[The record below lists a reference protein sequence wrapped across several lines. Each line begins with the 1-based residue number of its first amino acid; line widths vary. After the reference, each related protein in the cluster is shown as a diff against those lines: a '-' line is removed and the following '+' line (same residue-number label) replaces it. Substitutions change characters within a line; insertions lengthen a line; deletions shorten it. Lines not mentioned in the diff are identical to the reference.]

1 MPSGCV
7 HGANCQYSHVK
18 TDPPKNA
25 DPKKDAK
32 DGKAKAKTK
41 ADPKAKSSLAVVA
54 ILAAS
59 VIGGANGFEFA
70 ADKGAGRHLISR
82 ESLINQGASGLDF
95 DRNTRVAG
103 EFLKFHT
110 GGGTRNSSDSIGL
123 RDDIFGSSN
132 HFILDGCPF
141 VRSVGV
147 DVQQNGF
154 GFVWLP
160 DQLPFYI
167 KDPSKCKIESPE
179 SNKIY
184 ASRVAENV
192 PFFKS
197 NFQFIPGVAAIPG
210 YNFEEAILEPE
221 SPKPVEPVEDQG
233 GRKVE
238 GDGDPMPRLPERA
251 IAARLDALS
260 NEHRMTHIPKNPLCD
275 ICNRARLYSKR
286 VRSHRVADPE
296 EDILKP
302 EKFGEQVACDHV
314 IVFKSSTKDTEYAV
328 FIVRDAFSGVMQAY
342 PTVTKSSEHAA
353 TSLRHFTGRLADS
366 PDCICKSDC
375 ARELLKAIRSLGWLS
390 DASLPRRWPHNSVLE
405 RSIRTYQEVCRSL
418 HLQAGFACHPPLWQV
433 TCEYAAISMSR
444 DRWQTAFDKEWKG
457 PDYILGQLIF
467 YRTKFQEKFKL
478 IPNASP
484 GLFGGWKLE
493 FGFRYQGACKIVDY
507 EALKHGKLSVM
518 PVPDR
523 EIYVRDEVVFP
534 LSELAEKSLKEFS
547 DASVEDLGD
556 VGSLPLPFIK
566 NVPEIRSKSRR
577 VYITYRRIL
586 EIGSTPGCRGC
597 EGDSSNHSNECIARF
612 EEAFGHASS
621 VPPPSFPEE
630 FEELQDEIIPSGAG
644 SDYAPSSE
652 DEVPECPLPGES
664 GEEDEEPL
672 GEITSGISVTA
683 SIACDTATVLP
694 QEYVQE
700 MFQESF
706 DQGGMISCFGAA
718 ANPEVKFPKHGKGK
732 HKLIGKDVLFGFAC
746 AKDSNLGKVGQE
758 CGIKVIRLCKEDID
772 LEDPQSIDQLASQV
786 GALKG
791 CSIHC
796 SIECRPWS
804 QWQHLNKSKH
814 PQLKARICEDQAA
827 SEALV
832 KQFIRIA
839 NICLDNGGDC
849 SFEWPRFCS
858 GSLPV
863 LQAWILEK
871 HLHSATFNGCT
882 VGVTA
887 EGDQPAK
894 KPWRFLTSSL
904 RLAQNLGSLKCT
916 HSKHAPLQGKYTRLS
931 AFYPE
936 PLCRIVIESLF
947 PHITN
952 QHVISLPCV
961 AKQVQHHRVKLVP
974 SWPSIPIEVLMHEA
988 GVKSLR
994 TPAYV
999 HRLLSR
1005 EEWRGF
1011 KLQLIQRGTDFC

>member
-18 TDPPKNA
+18 TDPPKNS

-103 EFLKFHT
+103 ESLKFHT

-314 IVFKSSTKDTEYAV
+314 IVFKSSTK
-328 FIVRDAFSGVMQAY
+328 
-342 PTVTKSSEHAA
+342 
-353 TSLRHFTGRLADS
+353 
-366 PDCICKSDC
+366 
-375 ARELLKAIRSLGWLS
+375 
-390 DASLPRRWPHNSVLE
+390 
-405 RSIRTYQEVCRSL
+405 
-418 HLQAGFACHPPLWQV
+418 
-433 TCEYAAISMSR
+433 
-444 DRWQTAFDKEWKG
+444 
-457 PDYILGQLIF
+457 
-467 YRTKFQEKFKL
+467 
-478 IPNASP
+478 
-484 GLFGGWKLE
+484 
-493 FGFRYQGACKIVDY
+493 
-507 EALKHGKLSVM
+507 
-518 PVPDR
+518 
-523 EIYVRDEVVFP
+523 
-534 LSELAEKSLKEFS
+534 
-547 DASVEDLGD
+547 
-556 VGSLPLPFIK
+556 
-566 NVPEIRSKSRR
+566 
-577 VYITYRRIL
+577 
-586 EIGSTPGCRGC
+586 
-597 EGDSSNHSNECIARF
+597 
-612 EEAFGHASS
+612 GH
-621 VPPPSFPEE
+621 
-630 FEELQDEIIPSGAG
+630 
-644 SDYAPSSE
+644 
-652 DEVPECPLPGES
+652 
-664 GEEDEEPL
+664 
-672 GEITSGISVTA
+672 
-683 SIACDTATVLP
+683 
-694 QEYVQE
+694 
-700 MFQESF
+700 
-706 DQGGMISCFGAA
+706 
-718 ANPEVKFPKHGKGK
+718 
-732 HKLIGKDVLFGFAC
+732 
-746 AKDSNLGKVGQE
+746 
-758 CGIKVIRLCKEDID
+758 
-772 LEDPQSIDQLASQV
+772 
-786 GALKG
+786 
-791 CSIHC
+791 
-796 SIECRPWS
+796 
-804 QWQHLNKSKH
+804 
-814 PQLKARICEDQAA
+814 RICC
-827 SEALV
+827 
-832 KQFIRIA
+832 I
-839 NICLDNGGDC
+839 
-849 SFEWPRFCS
+849 
-858 GSLPV
+858 
-863 LQAWILEK
+863 
-871 HLHSATFNGCT
+871 
-882 VGVTA
+882 
-887 EGDQPAK
+887 
-894 KPWRFLTSSL
+894 
-904 RLAQNLGSLKCT
+904 
-916 HSKHAPLQGKYTRLS
+916 
-931 AFYPE
+931 
-936 PLCRIVIESLF
+936 
-947 PHITN
+947 
-952 QHVISLPCV
+952 
-961 AKQVQHHRVKLVP
+961 HR
-974 SWPSIPIEVLMHEA
+974 S
-988 GVKSLR
+988 
-994 TPAYV
+994 
-999 HRLLSR
+999 
-1005 EEWRGF
+1005 
-1011 KLQLIQRGTDFC
+1011 